1 MMQKNAK
8 ILSTGNVVRIL
19 IIDDDEDDFL
29 ITSEYIRHIPGSNFE
44 IDWCYNYDEA
54 LEFMCA
60 NNHNLYFTDY
70 RLGAKSG
77 VDLLKDMVEKGCEVP
92 VILLTGKGNR
102 DVDMEAMQLGAVD
115 YLIKTELTVEKMERC
130 IRYAL
135 ERAASLR
142 ALKANERKY
151 RSVFEKSKDL
161 VFLADDM
168 LDFQDVNN
176 AAQSLLGYEKEELL
190 QMNLCDLMDQAQH
203 KKYLLHTIQS
213 RKEIND
219 WEVVLTTKTGEK
231 KICILTAA
239 KEDQYHEIEYIQGI
253 IHDITNLRKEE
264 KAALQTEK
272 LAAAGRLVRTLAHEV
287 RNPLNNITLSVEQLS
302 QEEVSEGAAL
312 YLNIIQRNSKRI
324 SSLISELLNT
334 SRPTDVVLEEEI
346 LQTITDDVISAAVDR
361 ITLKHIAL
369 HVSYPEEA
377 VRILAD
383 KDKLKLALQNI
394 VINAIEA
401 MEDGK
406 GKLSI
411 SLHLLTSS
419 VVLNINDNG
428 CGISEENIARL
439 FEPYFTQKRN
449 GMGLGLAF
457 TLNILQSHKA
467 TVDVNSKEGQ
477 GTTFTLTF
485 PLADGNNEAQDQ
497 QDGKLQEMKLHI
509 DTPNEE
515 VA

>member
-1 MMQKNAK
+1 MMQKNSR
-8 ILSTGNVVRIL
+8 ILAGNASVRIL
-19 IIDDDEDDFL
+19 IIDDDEDDYL
-29 ITSEYIRHIPGSNFE
+29 ITSEYIRHIPGSNFQ
-44 IDWCYNYDEA
+44 ITWCYNYDEA
-54 LEFMCA
+54 LSLMCA
-60 NNHNLYFTDY
+60 NNHDLYFTDY

-77 VDLLKDMVEKGCEVP
+77 VDLLKDLVEKGCEVP
-92 VILLTGKGNR
+92 IILLTGKGNR
-102 DVDMEAMQLGAVD
+102 EVDMEAMQLGAVD

-203 KKYLLHTIQS
+203 KKYLLHAIQS

-239 KEDQYHEIEYIQGI
+239 KEDQYQEIEFIQGI

-264 KAALQTEK
+264 KATLQAEK

-287 RNPLNNITLSVEQLS
+287 RNPLNNITLSVEQLT
-302 QEEVSEGAAL
+302 QEDVSEGAQL

-324 SSLISELLNT
+324 SSLISELLST
-334 SRPTDVVLEEEI
+334 SKPSEVVLEETI
-346 LQTITDDVISAAVDR
+346 LQTIADDVIATALDR

-369 HVSYPEEA
+369 SVSYPEDP
-377 VRILAD
+377 VLILAD

-401 MEDGK
+401 MEDGA
-406 GKLSI
+406 GKLSL
-411 SLHLLTSS
+411 SLHLLPAAA
-419 VVLNINDNG
+419 VLNINDNG
-428 CGISEENIARL
+428 CGISEENVARL

-457 TLNILQSHKA
+457 TLNIIQSHRA

-485 PLADGNNEAQDQ
+485 PLAAIDVDEESTM
-497 QDGKLQEMKLHI
+497 QEMVLRVI
-509 DTPNEE
+509 DPEE
-515 VA
+515 KMA